1 MFALRSALVLALLSG
16 CAEPVD
22 PVVVEVGVPVETS
35 VEPSTALEGASVQI
49 FAVDSQQG
57 HCGGFVQSGDVVV
70 TAAHCIPEGA
80 SNVLFRRLGSNQMES
95 AQVGFVNR
103 EMSHDIAYLL
113 PDQPAPAYLTT
124 RALRDGERGTLLRPL
139 WGTRISGV
147 VQRVL
152 FDDGVTRPV
161 LWGRGAQGGDS
172 GSPVVADDGAVIGIV
187 STGVWPAPGQ
197 PITGVTVVPVPP
209 APWSRPR

>member
-1 MFALRSALVLALLSG
+1 MFAFRSTVALALLSG
-16 CAEPVD
+16 CAAPVD
-22 PVVVEVGVPVETS
+22 PVVVEVGVPVETRA
-35 VEPSTALEGASVQI
+35 EPSTALEGGAVQI
-49 FAVDSQQG
+49 FSVDAQHG
-57 HCGGFVQSGDVVV
+57 HCGGFLQAGDVVV

-80 SNVLFRRLGSNQMES
+80 TDVLFRRLGSNQMES
-95 AQVGFVNR
+95 AHVRYLNR
-103 EMSHDIAYLL
+103 EMAHDIAYLA
-113 PDQPAPAYLTT
+113 PDQPAAAYLNS
-124 RALRDGERGTLLRPL
+124 RELRDGEHGTLLRPL

-152 FDDGVTRPV
+152 FNDGVLRPV

-209 APWSRPR
+209 APWTRPR